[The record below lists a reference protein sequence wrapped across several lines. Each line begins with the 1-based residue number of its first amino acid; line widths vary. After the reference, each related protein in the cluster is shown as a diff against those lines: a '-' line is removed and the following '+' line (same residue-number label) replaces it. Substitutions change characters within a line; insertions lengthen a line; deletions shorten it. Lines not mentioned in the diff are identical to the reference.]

1 MANAEEKTALEI
13 LLDLPNV
20 LKKIENKIDV
30 LDTNLK
36 ILNSKLNKMRGA
48 ESNQQAA
55 PPQLPL
61 KYKSQD
67 LALPQEQDQKQLP
80 MATPGNITKQDKQ
93 EAISPIRAKEQR
105 DTQKLVLGNI
115 KVFSDIRTS
124 SGNPV
129 IGMTI
134 NIFDSS
140 NDLIRNLRTDINGH
154 YECKLPPGKYNME
167 MIHPKLKTQNKI
179 FELSKDMKTFEVT

>member
-36 ILNSKLNKMRGA
+36 MLNSKLNKMRGT
-48 ESNQQAA
+48 ESNQQAT

-67 LALPQEQDQKQLP
+67 FALPQEQEQKQLP
-80 MATPGNITKQDKQ
+80 MATPGNITKQDKS
-93 EAISPIRAKEQR
+93 EAISSIRTTEQR

>member
-1 MANAEEKTALEI
+1 MDSAEGKTALEI
-13 LLDLPNV
+13 LLDLPNT
-20 LKKIENKIDV
+20 LKRIENKIDV

-36 ILNSKLNKMRGA
+36 ILNSKLNKMKGL
-48 ESNQQAA
+48 EVS
-55 PPQLPL
+55 PPTVIPQLPL
-61 KYKSQD
+61 RYGAQNPE
-67 LALPQEQDQKQLP
+67 PQLSEQKQLP
-80 MATPGNITKQDKQ
+80 MATPGNVVQQDKSD
-93 EAISPIRAKEQR
+93 AIKPVKNIETR

-124 SGNPV
+124 SGSPV

-140 NDLIRNLRTDINGH
+140 NDLVRNLRTDINGH

-179 FELSKDMKTFEVT
+179 FELSKEMKTFEVT